1 MLAPAPAQD
10 PIVQHLKLTDAQVS
24 KIKTLHQ
31 QLEKNVQAISMKD
44 VKDGMIIDMIQSGKW
59 NEAGV
64 KQQLAAFS
72 KVDQQVRYYKV
83 KYYFDLSQVLTAD
96 QRKQHEKN
104 RDDVRRLRAAGNG
117 CGECGQRPGSS
128 ERKNRLSEQSN
139 PVRSGKEHGKS

>member
-1 MLAPAPAQD
+1 
-10 PIVQHLKLTDAQVS
+10 LTDAQVS

-31 QLEKNVQAISMKD
+31 QLEKNVQSISMKD

-83 KYYFDLSQVLTAD
+83 KYYFDLSQVLTAE
-96 QRKQHEKN
+96 QRKQVQN
-104 RDDVRRLRAAGNG
+104 DLAQAAA
-117 CGECGQRPGSS
+117 E
-128 ERKNRLSEQSN
+128 
-139 PVRSGKEHGKS
+139 

>member
-1 MLAPAPAQD
+1 MKKFTRTALLVATLAGATFTAQAADVAAAPTPAQD

-31 QLEKNVQAISMKD
+31 QLEKNVQSISMKD

-59 NEAGV
+59 NETGV

-83 KYYFDLSQVLTAD
+83 KYYFDLSQVLTAE
-96 QRKQHEKN
+96 QRKQVQN
-104 RDDVRRLRAAGNG
+104 DLAQAAA
-117 CGECGQRPGSS
+117 E
-128 ERKNRLSEQSN
+128 
-139 PVRSGKEHGKS
+139 

>member
-1 MLAPAPAQD
+1 MKKFTRTALLVAALAGATFAAQAADTTAAPAPAQD

-96 QRKQHEKN
+96 QRKQVQN
-104 RDDVRRLRAAGNG
+104 DLAQAAA
-117 CGECGQRPGSS
+117 E
-128 ERKNRLSEQSN
+128 
-139 PVRSGKEHGKS
+139 

>member
-1 MLAPAPAQD
+1 MKKFTRTALLVATLAGATFAAQAADTTAAPAPAQD

-44 VKDGMIIDMIQSGKW
+44 AKDGMIIDMIQSGKW

-96 QRKQHEKN
+96 QRKQVQN
-104 RDDVRRLRAAGNG
+104 DLAQAAA
-117 CGECGQRPGSS
+117 E
-128 ERKNRLSEQSN
+128 
-139 PVRSGKEHGKS
+139 